1 MEKKYFYGVYTQD
14 EYAFIAYP
22 SIKIKTKKKNLNVSC
37 SAKPK
42 LENYSLLKKVFV
54 KQIV

>member
-1 MEKKYFYGVYTQD
+1 MEKKYFYRVYTQD

-22 SIKIKTKKKNLNVSC
+22 SIKIRTKKNLNVSC

-42 LENYSLLKKVFV
+42 LENYSL
-54 KQIV
+54 